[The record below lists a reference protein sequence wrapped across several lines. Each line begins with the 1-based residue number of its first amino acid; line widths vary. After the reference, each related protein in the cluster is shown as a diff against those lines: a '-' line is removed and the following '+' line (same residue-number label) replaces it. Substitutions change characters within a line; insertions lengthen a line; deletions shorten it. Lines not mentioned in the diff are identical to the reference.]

1 MRQGIKYS
9 EPKSSL
15 GQSTI
20 RKLAWFFVL
29 MLPILAIGQSDSKV
43 SAKIDTVGIKIGEQI
58 QYTITVETDSLNVVH
73 FPEGQTFS
81 PLETVEA
88 IMQDTVKQQNR
99 VVLQRIYA
107 LTQFDS
113 GSYTIPPQR
122 IAINEQPFFT
132 DSFQIKVADVAV
144 DTTKQKMFDIKP
156 LIEVEKS
163 YAKIWMTI
171 LWVVLALLLIGGLVY
186 WFFLRKKPLTEEEKV
201 ALLPPYDRAL
211 MELKKLENSRY
222 LIQDEYKKYYSE
234 LTDIVRSY
242 LEEDVQ
248 VSALESTTSQLI
260 SKLEMLKDAGGL
272 NLDQDTIL
280 QFRKILQTADL
291 VKFAK
296 SKPSTTV
303 AEQDRK
309 LVEQIVVKTHDALPE
324 PTEEELMQTEEYLE
338 ALAKKKQ
345 RKKIYW
351 AAAIFAGLIFFG
363 GAFSVA
369 YFGFKEVKDTV
380 FGYPTKELLEG
391 EWVASSYGYPPIEL
405 ETPDVL
411 VRQEMELPEE
421 AQELIKEL
429 QTFAYGSYVGV
440 FSVATSSVTYKE
452 QVEPNFEAA
461 IGSTLGSFEKLGLK
475 NIITKQEEFE
485 TKSGVAGLKT
495 YGTGSLKNPLNDK
508 SKRAKY
514 NILSFGGKGFMQQII
529 ITWEDGDE
537 YAEQIVDR
545 ILNSLDVKTQ
555 A

>member
-1 MRQGIKYS
+1 MLNSNNIWSKS
-9 EPKSSL
+9 EFHWLPA
-15 GQSTI
+15 
-20 RKLAWFFVL
+20 KLVLLAL
-29 MLPILAIGQSDSKV
+29 MLFCLDSYAQSDSKV
-43 SAKIDTVGIKIGEQI
+43 TAKIDTAGIKIGEQI

-88 IMQDTVKQQNR
+88 IMQDTIKESNKVILKQ
-99 VVLQRIYA
+99 IYA

-122 IAINEQPFFT
+122 IAINEQPFYT
-132 DSFQIKVADVAV
+132 DSFQIKVADVVV

-163 YAKIWMTI
+163 YAKIWRTL
-171 LWVVLALLLIGGLVY
+171 LWVLLALLIIGGLVY

-211 MELKKLENSRY
+211 LELKKLENSRY

-234 LTDIVRSY
+234 LTGIVRSY
-242 LEEDVQ
+242 LEEDVN

-260 SKLEMLKDAGGL
+260 TKLELLRDAGDL
-272 NLDQDTIL
+272 NLDNETLI
-280 QFRKILQTADL
+280 QFQNILQTADL

-296 SKPSTTV
+296 SKPSTSV

-324 PTEEELMQTEEYLE
+324 PTEEDLLQTEEYLE
-338 ALAKKKQ
+338 ELAKKKQ
-345 RKKIYW
+345 RKRIYW
-351 AAAIFAGLIFFG
+351 AAAIFAGLIFFS
-363 GAFSVA
+363 AALSVA
-369 YFGFKEVKDTV
+369 YFGFKQVKDTV

-391 EWVASSYGYPPIEL
+391 EWVTSAYGYPPIEIQ
-405 ETPDVL
+405 TPDVL
-411 VRQEMELPEE
+411 IRQEMDLPEE
-421 AQELIKEL
+421 AKDLIKEL
-429 QTFAYGSYVGV
+429 QTFSYGSYVGI

-452 QVEPNFEAA
+452 AAEPNFEAA
-461 IGSTLGSFEKLGLK
+461 IGSILGAFEQYGLK
-475 NIITKQEEFE
+475 NIITKQEEFQ
-485 TKSGVAGLKT
+485 TKSGVTGLKT
-495 YGTGSLKNPLNDK
+495 YGTGNFKNPASNK
-508 SKRAKY
+508 SKKAKY
-514 NILSFGGKGFMQQII
+514 NILSFGGKGFMQQVI

-545 ILNSLDVKTQ
+545 ILTTLDVKTQ
-555 A
+555 V